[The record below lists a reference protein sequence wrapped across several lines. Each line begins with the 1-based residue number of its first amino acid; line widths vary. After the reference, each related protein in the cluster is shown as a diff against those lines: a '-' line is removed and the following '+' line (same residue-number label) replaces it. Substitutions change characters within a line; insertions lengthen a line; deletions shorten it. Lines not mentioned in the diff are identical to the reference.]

1 MIKDT
6 VITKFKELSEAGNI
20 PICLFPT
27 RKACDQHNLEM
38 LNSLDTEIHKIACI
52 DEIDETMGSRRWSKR
67 SAEQL
72 NKLNKDCNLT
82 AGLEAELVIA
92 IGARVMLRR
101 NLDIKKGLVNGAVG
115 TVLNITLQHV
125 IVKFDHITEPC
136 TIEVNSCY

>member
-1 MIKDT
+1 
-6 VITKFKELSEAGNI
+6 
-20 PICLFPT
+20 
-27 RKACDQHNLEM
+27 M

-101 NLDIKKGLVNGAVG
+101 SLDIKKGLVNGAVG
-115 TVLNITLQHV
+115 TVLNITFKTGGTNILLVRSLHVYSDSVCTQLQDTHY
-125 IVKFDHITEPC
+125 IC
-136 TIEVNSCY
+136 M